1 MSALCAALKCQTRL
15 LHRLENPLGVFYK
28 LGYYH
33 KDYCILPGQV
43 STSFYK
49 FQQIS
54 TSFYNL
60 SIYQGSTS
68 FYKYLQVSTI
78 YQSTNL
84 PIYACFLQSTQWFVE
99 KDGYNSLN
107 SMIQVIRLFLL
118 ELLLIY
124 RSFLCLCSSTTLPE
138 IFLHIKTSLME
149 FFDVWTNYWTQ
160 EKKERKKESKGGGGY
175 TVR

>member
-1 MSALCAALKCQTRL
+1 MSAVCAALKCQTSL
-15 LHRLENPLGVFYK
+15 LHRLEDPLGVFFK

-33 KDYCILPGQV
+33 TDYCILPDQV

-60 SIYQGSTS
+60 PIYQGSTS
-68 FYKYLQVSTI
+68 FYKYLQI
-78 YQSTNL
+78 STNL
-84 PIYACFLQSTQWFVE
+84 PIYTCFLQSTQWFVE

-149 FFDVWTNYWTQ
+149 FFDV
-160 EKKERKKESKGGGGY
+160 
-175 TVR
+175 